1 MRIVAGRWRGRRI
14 AAPPG
19 KNVRPTLDRVR
30 EAWMSILQLDLPD
43 SRVLDL
49 YAGSGALGL
58 EALSRGATSVD
69 FVEKDA
75 RSIRA
80 LEENITTLGASGQ
93 VTIHRRSALAFAEA
107 LENFAFDVV
116 FADPPYAS
124 GDAERL
130 AQRWIERPFG
140 RVLSV
145 EHAASQEMP
154 AGGSTRRY
162 GSTAITFYRS
172 ED

>member
-1 MRIVAGRWRGRRI
+1 
-14 AAPPG
+14 
-19 KNVRPTLDRVR
+19 
-30 EAWMSILQLDLPD
+30 MSILQLDLPQ

-69 FVEKDA
+69 FVEKDP

-80 LEENITTLGASGQ
+80 LQENIVTLGAGEE
-93 VTIHRRSALAFAEA
+93 VTVHRRSALAFADA
-107 LENFAFDVV
+107 LDDFAFDVV
-116 FADPPYAS
+116 FADPPYAT
-124 GDAERL
+124 GDATRL
-130 AQRWIERPFG
+130 AQRWIERPFS

-145 EHAASQEMP
+145 EHAATQDMP